1 MDLPAG
7 VIYQEG
13 KIQTGE
19 NFHRMQDEVSR
30 SSGWQCTM
38 AKQREQPGGASAE
51 EGDIQGPERLHGD
64 AGVGEDLER
73 E

>member
-1 MDLPAG
+1 M
-7 VIYQEG
+7 I
-13 KIQTGE
+13 
-19 NFHRMQDEVSR
+19 
-30 SSGWQCTM
+30 
-38 AKQREQPGGASAE
+38 AKEREQPGGVSAE